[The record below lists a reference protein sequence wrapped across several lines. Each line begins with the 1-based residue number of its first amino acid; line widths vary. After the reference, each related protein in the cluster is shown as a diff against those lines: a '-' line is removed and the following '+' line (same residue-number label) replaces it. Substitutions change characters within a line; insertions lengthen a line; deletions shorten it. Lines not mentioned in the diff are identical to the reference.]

1 MKTISRCPP
10 QRRHDPGTFLV
21 RGHQRRCSSACY
33 GTDDASHRQYKGH
46 GPIYS
51 DGRPALYRVA
61 GDRRH
66 GRCGRWDAHYGSHVA
81 TELAPIC
88 DVFRGNM
95 ISNRDRY
102 LRQLITKR
110 QAYGQNGLTTS
121 AIIFSAKKVPAKL

>member
-95 ISNRDRY
+95 ISNIEIGIFVD
-102 LRQLITKR
+102 LVKKR
-110 QAYGQNGLTTS
+110 QTHGRSGVTT
-121 AIIFSAKKVPAKL
+121 PAMVF